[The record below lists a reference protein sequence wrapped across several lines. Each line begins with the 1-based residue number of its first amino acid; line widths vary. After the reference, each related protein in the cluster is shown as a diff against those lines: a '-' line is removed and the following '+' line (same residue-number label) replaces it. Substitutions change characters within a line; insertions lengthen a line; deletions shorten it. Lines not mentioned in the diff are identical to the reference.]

1 MKNKLWIKIVAWIA
15 LVSFCSL
22 MLFSAISSVAFAK
35 TDLEK
40 AQESKKLAE
49 QNREKAKKAQEA
61 AKTKKEKL
69 DAQIT
74 ELASVI
80 LGLESDISV
89 INKKIEDLTEEL
101 NLAEEQREKQEA
113 AYYKRVQ
120 IMVESGPS
128 TYLEVL
134 INSDSFADL
143 SENMEMISEIAE
155 YDNSLLQILKET
167 EDKIKSI
174 LEEVEKEKEEL
185 DKKLTESKEQQNELD
200 NLIAENDKLIKKL
213 ENDIAKYQKEYE
225 KARQE
230 EERAWA
236 EAQKKVNSSTAFV
249 GGEFSWPSA
258 TSYNITSPFGLRI
271 HPVLKTQKGHTGID
285 IGAASGTNV
294 LAAQSGTV
302 IMASYNGGYGNCVMI
317 DHGGGVVTLYA
328 HNSVLN
334 VSVGQHVSRGDVIA
348 KVGSTGMSTGPHI
361 HFEVRVNG
369 VIKDPMPYLK

>member
-1 MKNKLWIKIVAWIA
+1 
-15 LVSFCSL
+15 

-40 AQESKKLAE
+40 AQESKKIAQ
-49 QNREKAKKAQEA
+49 QNRDKAKKAQEA

-69 DAQIT
+69 DAQIS
-74 ELASVI
+74 ELANVVLEI
-80 LGLESDISV
+80 ESDISV
-89 INKKIEDLTEEL
+89 INKKIEELTEEL
-101 NLAEEQREKQEA
+101 DLAKDQRKKQED
-113 AYYKRVQ
+113 AYHKRVQ

-128 TYLEVL
+128 TYLEVI
-134 INSDSFADL
+134 INSDSFSDL
-143 SENMEMISEIAE
+143 SENMEMISEIAQ
-155 YDNSLLQILKET
+155 YDNSLLQKLKET

-174 LEEVEKEKEEL
+174 LDEVEKEKEEL
-185 DKKLTESKEQQNELD
+185 DKKLNESKEQQVKLD
-200 NLIAENDKLIKKL
+200 KLIKENDKLIKDL
-213 ENDIAKYQKEYE
+213 ESDIAKYQKEYD

-230 EERAWA
+230 EEKAWA
-236 EAQKKVNSSTAFV
+236 QAQQRVNSSTAFV

-285 IGAASGTNV
+285 IGAAHGTNV

-317 DHGGGVVTLYA
+317 DHGGGVVTLYG
-328 HNSVLN
+328 HNSAMN
-334 VSVGQHVSRGDVIA
+334 VSVGQYVSRGEVIA